1 MSGYSIKQVS
11 KSTGLPAPTLRYYEK
26 EGLLPNI
33 SRSSGGNRRF
43 SEEDMEAL
51 ELICC
56 LKSTGMPIKK
66 IKEFVEL
73 SGLGKETLN
82 TRCEMLYEHK
92 RSVEEQIVQMQ
103 MHLKKVN
110 CKIECFTAQ
119 YDAYQKNKGSRQISE
134 NAAHRSAAEI

>member
-11 KSTGLPAPTLRYYEK
+11 QETGLPAPTLRYYEK
-26 EGLLPNI
+26 EGLLPNVN
-33 SRSSGGNRRF
+33 RSLGGSRRF
-43 SEEDMEAL
+43 SNEDLEAL

-73 SGLGKETLN
+73 SVRGNETLQ

-92 RSVEEQIVQMQ
+92 RSVEEQLAQMEK
-103 MHLKKVN
+103 HLKKVN
-110 CKIECFTAQ
+110 CKIAYFTAQ
-119 YDAYQKNKGSRQISE
+119 YEAYQKEDKALSDGQKGC
-134 NAAHRSAAEI
+134 AAAMLD